1 MSTPIKTQNAA
12 FLLRKNGFDENL
24 VNITGNIYD
33 ITLLYDVLKLL
44 VKSDEFDYLIIEPIK
59 ELQDTF

>member
-12 FLLRKNGFDENL
+12 FLLRKNGIDENL

>member
-12 FLLRKNGFDENL
+12 FLLRKSGIDENL